1 MPARRSP
8 APAPQAARR
17 NAGRRMTA
25 TPAREVALEVLRAVA
40 DRGAYANLLLPSLL
54 AERGLHGRDAAL
66 ATELTYGTLRGR
78 GTYDAVLAACSTRAL
93 ADIDPPLL
101 DVLRLGAHQ
110 LLATRIGPHAA
121 VATSVALA
129 RAAAGAGAA
138 GFANAVLRRVA
149 TRDLESWIGA
159 VAPDRAANPVGYLA
173 VKTSHPGWIVA
184 AISEA
189 LGEEPVTGLPRTEA
203 ALAANGTRP
212 QVALCAVPGLASPAD
227 LVARGARAARWSPFG
242 AYLDGGDPAGL
253 PEVRQGR
260 VAVQDEASQLAAL
273 ALARADAG
281 RADGSAAGA
290 SDRRWLD
297 LCAGPGGKARLLAG
311 LAAGRGARL
320 VAADVREH
328 RARLVQAVIPA
339 ASAAA
344 IVADGTEP
352 AWPPASFDRVLA
364 DVPCSGL
371 GALRRRPDARWRKSP
386 ADVAALRPLQ
396 RSLLRSA
403 INAARPGGLIA
414 YVTCS
419 PHVAET
425 RAVVGE
431 VTAARDDV
439 LLLDAPAL
447 LSEVPDLASPG
458 PGGQYAQF
466 WPHLHGTDAIFLA
479 LLRRRP

>member
-8 APAPQAARR
+8 VPAPQAARR
-17 NAGRRMTA
+17 NAGRRMAA

-54 AERGLHGRDAAL
+54 GERGLHGRDAAL
-66 ATELTYGTLRGR
+66 ATELAYGTLRGR

-93 ADIDPPLL
+93 TDIDPPLL
-101 DVLRLGAHQ
+101 DVLRLGTHQ
-110 LLATRIGPHAA
+110 LLATRIAPHAA

-159 VAPDRAANPVGYLA
+159 VAPDRAADPAGYLA

-184 AISEA
+184 AVSEA

-212 QVALCAVPGLASPAD
+212 QVALCAVPGLASTAD

-242 AYLDGGDPAGL
+242 AYTDVGDPARL

-260 VAVQDEASQLAAL
+260 AAVQDEASQLAAL
-273 ALARADAG
+273 ALARADPG
-281 RADGSAAGA
+281 RPDGGAGA

-320 VAADVREH
+320 VASDVREH
-328 RARLVQAVIPA
+328 RARLVQGAIPVA
-339 ASAAA
+339 GGAA

-352 AWPPASFDRVLA
+352 AWRPGSFDRVIA

-386 ADVAALRPLQ
+386 ADVAALGPLQ

-403 INAARPGGLIA
+403 VNAARPGGVIA

-419 PHVAET
+419 PHIAET

-439 LLLDAPAL
+439 LVLDAPAL
-447 LSEVPDLASPG
+447 LSEVPDLACPG
-458 PGGQYAQF
+458 PGGRYAQF

>member
-1 MPARRSP
+1 
-8 APAPQAARR
+8 
-17 NAGRRMTA
+17 
-25 TPAREVALEVLRAVA
+25 V
-40 DRGAYANLLLPSLL
+40 
-54 AERGLHGRDAAL
+54 
-66 ATELTYGTLRGR
+66 
-78 GTYDAVLAACSTRAL
+78 
-93 ADIDPPLL
+93 
-101 DVLRLGAHQ
+101 
-110 LLATRIGPHAA
+110 AA
-121 VATSVALA
+121 V
-129 RAAAGAGAA
+129 
-138 GFANAVLRRVA
+138 
-149 TRDLESWIGA
+149 
-159 VAPDRAANPVGYLA
+159 
-173 VKTSHPGWIVA
+173 
-184 AISEA
+184 SEA
-189 LGEEPVTGLPRTEA
+189 LGEEPVAGLPRTEA

-212 QVALCAVPGLASPAD
+212 HVALCAVPGLASPAD

-242 AYLDGGDPAGL
+242 AYLVRGDPAGL

-260 VAVQDEASQLAAL
+260 AAVQDEASQLAAL

-281 RADGSAAGA
+281 RADGDAAGA

-320 VAADVREH
+320 VASDVREH
-328 RARLVQAVIPA
+328 RARLARAAIPA
-339 ASAAA
+339 AGTAV
-344 IVADGTEP
+344 IVADGTQP
-352 AWPPASFDRVLA
+352 AWQPASFDRVIA

-386 ADVAALRPLQ
+386 ADVAALGPLQ

-403 INAARPGGLIA
+403 INAARPGGVIA

-419 PHVAET
+419 PHMAET

-439 LLLDAPAL
+439 LVLDAPAL
-447 LSEVPDLASPG
+447 LSEVPDLACPG
-458 PGGQYAQF
+458 PGGRYAQF